1 MVTFLIVFIMV
12 FGVNTTVW
20 GLVGL
25 GRACAQIA
33 RRPRSELHDVRLK
46 PGDVAVLIAAHNE
59 EMVIA
64 NTIRSAS
71 ALVPVGNIFIA
82 SDASVDRT
90 ATVARASGANVVEL
104 MPNRGKA
111 GALVAAIEHFELA
124 KNFTIV
130 MLLDADTQ
138 LSSNYMETALPYFD
152 DPGIVAIAGRVS
164 TIVDPESP
172 TFIGRFLVA
181 YRDRFYI
188 AVQYLLKFGQ
198 AARGANVVSIVPGFA
213 SLYRSVVLEHIQIDA
228 PGLAIEDFNMTFEVH
243 AKKLGRIA
251 FHPHAAI
258 AYTQDPDNFADYS
271 NQLGRWALGFW
282 QTVGRHRMRF
292 GTFWGSLVFFVI
304 ELVSSSIM
312 MVLILP
318 ALLLSIA
325 ATSWTALTPGSTG
338 PAVWF
343 AAYLPP
349 SAILAGVFL
358 PDYLLTVVVVIVVHR
373 PKYLLLGI
381 AFPVMR
387 VVDSLICLRA
397 LPRAVFGKSS
407 GKWKSPA
414 RRVSV
419 KSVS

>member
-1 MVTFLIVFIMV
+1 MVAFFILFIMV

-25 GRACAQIA
+25 GRVGATVV
-33 RRPRSELHDVRLK
+33 RRSRKELPGVGLAA
-46 PGDVAVLIAAHNE
+46 GDVAVLIAAHNE
-59 EMVIA
+59 ELVIA

-71 ALVPVGNIFIA
+71 ALVPLGNIFIA
-82 SDASVDRT
+82 SDASVDCT
-90 ATVARASGANVVEL
+90 ATVARASGANVLEL
-104 MPNRGKA
+104 LPNRGKA
-111 GALVAAIEHFELA
+111 GALVAAIEHFQLA
-124 KNFTIV
+124 QNFTIV

-138 LSSNYMETALPYFD
+138 LSSNYLDTALPYFN
-152 DPGIVAIAGRVS
+152 DPNTVAVAGRVS
-164 TIVDPESP
+164 TIADPESP
-172 TFIGRFLVA
+172 TLIGRFLVA
-181 YRDRFYI
+181 YRERFYY

-213 SLYRSVVLEHIQIDA
+213 SLYRSAVLQHIQIDA

-251 FHPHAAI
+251 FHPHAAV

-282 QTVGRHRMRF
+282 QTLGRHRLRI
-292 GTFWGSLVFFVI
+292 GSFWGSLIFFVI
-304 ELVSSSIM
+304 ELVSSSIL

-318 ALLLSIA
+318 GLLLSIA
-325 ATSWTALTPGSTG
+325 ATLWMTLTPGITG
-338 PAVWF
+338 AVAWF

-349 SAILAGVFL
+349 SAIVAGVLL
-358 PDYLLTVVVVIVVHR
+358 PDYLLTIAVVLIVRR
-373 PKYLLLGI
+373 PKYLLLGL

-397 LPRAVFGKSS
+397 LPRAIFGTSS

-414 RRVSV
+414 RRISV
-419 KSVS
+419 N